1 MEKFLNPTSIAVVG
15 ASEKTEKLG
24 SVILKNILHSGF
36 TGKIYPVNPNS
47 PEILGLKTYKKVSD
61 IKSKVD
67 VVCIAVPAK
76 HVLDIVKDCT
86 KKKIKGLVII
96 SAGFSEIGA
105 EGKLLEQKVQIIANK
120 NNIRVL
126 GPNCLGF
133 INKHNNLN
141 LSFAADKPLKGNI
154 AFFSQSGAFCTAMLD
169 MSIPKNLGFSHFVSI
184 GNKSDINELDLIEH
198 FLENDKVKVI
208 SAYLEDIVD
217 GSLLIQ
223 KYEQSKHK
231 KPLIILKA
239 GQTEESKSA
248 IESHTGAIAG
258 SIDMFR
264 TGTSQVGIIEAKN
277 TRQLYNY
284 MMTFSWSK
292 PMKGKKI
299 AIVTNAGGPGIV
311 ATDSII
317 KSDLEMAKL
326 SKSLQK
332 KIQKF
337 LPPESSLK
345 NPIDIIGDAK
355 AERYQYPIDEL
366 GKNDDVDAVLVLL
379 TPQHVTQIEETAKIV
394 LNATQMYEK
403 PIIPVFLGKKQTN
416 VGTQIFYDNYIPIFT
431 EIDDAV
437 DCLKVLSD
445 YGIRA
450 GDFSNREV
458 NRKWKKISSSKK
470 GKFTREI
477 EKYVKK
483 TPRILPDEIT
493 EKLAQE
499 MGFTLPRQIITKKFS
514 KLRDFAK
521 DKYPVVLKVGNEV
534 IVHKTDLKGIY
545 LNIQNEKE
553 LEKAHSKLSKSILK
567 NLKKKTFTTIL
578 QEQLTPRVEFF
589 IGANRDGDSD
599 VYKPDIPG
607 FGHLVV
613 FGKGGIYTEIFED
626 FGYVLVPASKD
637 DIRKNLE
644 KTKVSKIIS
653 GARGQKPLNTEKVI
667 EQIYKVQQLTLLYPQ
682 IISLDLNP
690 LIITEKETYAVD
702 IKIFVGK

>member
-1 MEKFLNPTSIAVVG
+1 MEKFFNPTSVAVVG
-15 ASEKTEKLG
+15 ASEKAEKLG
-24 SVILKNILHSGF
+24 GVILKNIIRSSYQ
-36 TGKIYPVNPNS
+36 GKIYPVNPNS
-47 PEILGLKTYKKVSD
+47 TEIFGLKTYKKVSE
-61 IKSKVD
+61 INSTVD
-67 VVCIAVPAK
+67 VVCIVVPSK
-76 HVLDIVKDCT
+76 YVLDVVKDCT
-86 KKKIKGLVII
+86 KKKIQGLVII
-96 SAGFSEIGA
+96 SAGFSEIGP

-120 NNIRVL
+120 HNIRVL

-154 AFFSQSGAFCTAMLD
+154 GFFSQSGAFCTAMLD

-184 GNKSDINELDLIEH
+184 GNKS
-198 FLENDKVKVI
+198 FLEDKKVKVI

-223 KYEQSKHK
+223 KYEQSKYR
-231 KPLIILKA
+231 KPFIILKA
-239 GQTEESKSA
+239 GKTEESKSA

-258 SIDMFR
+258 SIDMFK
-264 TGTSQVGIIEAKN
+264 TGTSQVGIIEAEN
-277 TRQLYNY
+277 TRQLYNF

-292 PMKGKKI
+292 PMKGKKV
-299 AIVTNAGGPGIV
+299 AVVTNAGGPGIV
-311 ATDSII
+311 ATDSIVRGG
-317 KSDLEMAKL
+317 LEMAKL

-337 LPPESSLK
+337 LPAESSLK

-366 GKNDDVDAVLVLL
+366 AKNDDVDAIMVLL

-394 LNATQMYEK
+394 LNATLMYEK
-403 PIIPVFLGKKQTN
+403 PIIPVFLGKKQTS

-437 DCLKVLSD
+437 SSLKALSD
-445 YGIRA
+445 YGTRIEN
-450 GDFSNREV
+450 FSKKEV
-458 NRKWKKISSSKK
+458 NQKWKKIVFKEK
-470 GKFTREI
+470 GKHFKEV
-477 EKYVKK
+477 EKFVKK

-499 MGFTLPRQIITKKFS
+499 MGFTLPKQIISKKFS
-514 KLRDFAK
+514 SIVEFAK

-534 IVHKTDLKGIY
+534 IVHKTDLKGLY

-553 LEKAHSKLSKSILK
+553 LKKAYEQLSRNILK
-567 NLKKKTFTTIL
+567 KLKKKTFTVVL
-578 QEQLTPRVEFF
+578 QEQLTPKVEFF

-599 VYKPDIPG
+599 VYKSDIPG

-626 FGYVLVPASKD
+626 FGYVLVPTSKEN
-637 DIRKNLE
+637 IRKSLE
-644 KTKVSKIIS
+644 KTKVFQIIS
-653 GARGQKPLNTEKVI
+653 GARGQKALNVEKVI

-690 LIITEKETYAVD
+690 LIMTENDTVAVD
-702 IKIFVGK
+702 IKAFVGK

>member
-1 MEKFLNPTSIAVVG
+1 MEKFFNPKSIAVVG
-15 ASEKTEKLG
+15 ASEKTDKLG
-24 SVILKNILHSGF
+24 TVILKNVIQSGF
-36 TGKIYPVNPNS
+36 GGKIYPINPKS
-47 PEILGLKTYKKVSD
+47 REILGFKAYKKVSD
-61 IKSKVD
+61 IKAKVD
-67 VVCIAVPAK
+67 VVCIVIPSEN
-76 HVLDIVKDCT
+76 VLEVVKDCT
-86 KKKIKGLVII
+86 KKKIQGLVII
-96 SAGFSEIGA
+96 SAGFSEIGP
-105 EGKLLEQKVQIIANK
+105 EGKLLEQKIQIITK
-120 NNIRVL
+120 KHNIRIL

-133 INKHNNLN
+133 INKHNSLN
-141 LSFAADKPLKGNI
+141 LSFASDKPLKGNV

-184 GNKSDINELDLIEH
+184 GNKADINELDLVEY
-198 FLENDKVKVI
+198 FLEDKKVKVI

-223 KYEQSKHK
+223 KYEQSRYR

-258 SIDMFR
+258 SIDMFK
-264 TGTSQVGIIEAKN
+264 TGTSQVGIIEAEN
-277 TRQLYNY
+277 TRQLFNY

-311 ATDSII
+311 ATDSVV
-317 KSDLEMAKL
+317 KNGLEMSKL

-337 LPPESSLK
+337 LPLESSSK
-345 NPIDIIGDAK
+345 NPVDIVGDAK
-355 AERYQYPIDEL
+355 AERYQYPIDIL
-366 GKNDDVDAVLVLL
+366 AKNDDVDAILVLL
-379 TPQHVTQIEETAKIV
+379 TPQRVTQIEETAKII

-403 PIIPVFLGKKQTN
+403 PIVPVFLGKKQTST
-416 VGTQIFYDNYIPIFT
+416 GSQIFYDNYIPVFT

-437 DCLKVLSD
+437 NSLKVLSD
-445 YGIRA
+445 YTTRIEN
-450 GDFSNREV
+450 FSTREV
-458 NRKWKKISSSKK
+458 NKKWKKIVSQEK
-470 GKFTREI
+470 GKHFKEVQ
-477 EKYVKK
+477 KYVKK

-493 EKLAQE
+493 QKIALE
-499 MGFTLPRQIITKKFS
+499 MGFTLPKQIISKKFS
-514 KLRDFAK
+514 QIMNFAK

-534 IVHKTDLKGIY
+534 IVHKTDLKGLY
-545 LNIQNEKE
+545 LNIKNEEE
-553 LEKAHSKLSKSILK
+553 LEKAYEQLSKNILK
-567 NLKKKTFTTIL
+567 KLKKKTFTMVL

-637 DIRKNLE
+637 DIQKSLE
-644 KTKVSKIIS
+644 KTKVFQIIS
-653 GARGQKPLNTEKVI
+653 GARGQKSLNVEKVI

-690 LIITEKETYAVD
+690 LIITEKDTVAVD
-702 IKIFVGK
+702 IKVFVGK

>member
-1 MEKFLNPTSIAVVG
+1 MEKIFNPSSIAIVG
-15 ASEKTEKLG
+15 ASEKTDKLG
-24 SVILKNILHSGF
+24 SVILKNVIRSGF
-36 TGKIYPVNPNS
+36 SGKIYPINPNS
-47 PEILGLKTYKKVSD
+47 TEILGLKTYKKVSD
-61 IKSKVD
+61 IKGKVD
-67 VVCIAVPAK
+67 VVCIVVPSRY
-76 HVLDIVKDCT
+76 VLDVVKDCT
-86 KKKIKGLVII
+86 KKKIEGLVVI
-96 SAGFSEIGA
+96 SAGFSEIGP

-120 NNIRVL
+120 HNIRVL

-133 INKHNNLN
+133 INKHNSLN

-154 AFFSQSGAFCTAMLD
+154 GFFSQSGAFCTAMLD

-184 GNKSDINELDLIEH
+184 GNKSDINELDLVEH
-198 FLENDKVKVI
+198 FLEDKKVKVI

-223 KYEQSKHK
+223 KYEQSKYR

-258 SIDMFR
+258 SIDMFK
-264 TGTSQVGIIEAKN
+264 TGTSQVGIIEAEN
-277 TRQLYNY
+277 TRQLFNY

-292 PMKGKKI
+292 PMNGKKV

-317 KSDLEMAKL
+317 KGGLQMAKL

-337 LPPESSLK
+337 LPPESSSK
-345 NPIDIIGDAK
+345 NPVDIIGDAK
-355 AERYQYPIDEL
+355 AERYQYPIDIL
-366 GKNDDVDAVLVLL
+366 AKNDDIDAVLVLL
-379 TPQHVTQIEETAKIV
+379 TPQHVTQIEETAKII

-403 PIIPVFLGKKQTN
+403 PIVPVFLGKKQTS
-416 VGTQIFYDNYIPIFT
+416 VGTQIFYDNYIPVFT

-437 DCLKVLSD
+437 NSLKVLSD
-445 YGIRA
+445 YTTRVEN
-450 GDFSNREV
+450 FSKREV
-458 NRKWKKISSSKK
+458 NKKWKKIISKEK
-470 GKFTREI
+470 GKHFKEV

-493 EKLAQE
+493 EKLALE
-499 MGFTLPRQIITKKFS
+499 MGFTLPRQIITKKM
-514 KLRDFAK
+514 KDVVEFAK

-545 LNIQNEKE
+545 LNIQNEQE
-553 LEKAHSKLSKSILK
+553 LKKAYEQLSKNILK
-567 NLKKKTFTTIL
+567 KLKKKTFTVVL
-578 QEQLTPRVEFF
+578 QEQLTPKVEFF

-626 FGYVLVPASKD
+626 FGYVLVPASKE
-637 DIRKNLE
+637 DIKKSLE
-644 KTKVSKIIS
+644 KTKVFQIIS
-653 GARGQKPLNTEKVI
+653 GARGQKPLNVEKVLD
-667 EQIYKVQQLTLLYPQ
+667 QIYKVQQLTLLYPQ

-690 LIITEKETYAVD
+690 LIITQEDTIAVD
-702 IKIFVGK
+702 IKAFVGR